1 MQPIFIAMT
10 IIILIPVSVFFIF
23 ISNLKKS
30 GKMAEEKIKTLSHEE
45 IKKIAEEETVF
56 KNVILSYFS
65 KQKLSEHILKNMCI
79 DETKKTKE

>member
-56 KNVILSYFS
+56 KNVILSYLS